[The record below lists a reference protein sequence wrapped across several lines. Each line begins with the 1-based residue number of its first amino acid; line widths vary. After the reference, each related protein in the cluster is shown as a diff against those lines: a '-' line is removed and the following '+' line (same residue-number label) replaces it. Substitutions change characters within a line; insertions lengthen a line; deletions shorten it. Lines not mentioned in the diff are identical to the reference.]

1 MPHRGSGFYGEVQ
14 MNDDELDDLA
24 VTAISV
30 IAFIFFIAAIG
41 SFVWW
46 AIT

>member
-1 MPHRGSGFYGEVQ
+1 MPHRGSGLYGAVQ

-30 IAFIFFIAAIG
+30 IAFIFFVAGLGA
-41 SFVWW
+41 FVWW
-46 AIT
+46 LVT

>member
-1 MPHRGSGFYGEVQ
+1 MEGCG

-30 IAFIFFIAAIG
+30 IAFIFFIAGIG
-41 SFVWW
+41 AFVWW